1 MRAKFSLPKRI
12 TNLIP
17 KQYFY
22 DALKSGGSSSDI
34 EKLES
39 DTIENGPREDGDSAL
54 SQARYQTV
62 GFMIGFWLL
71 LFCCTIQTYI
81 IWINQYKLDI
91 TNDIFLK
98 SPAPKNQDVLTT
110 FKEEES
116 MMGLKTVQDVHKAW
130 DQASYPSGFI
140 HLSHPEVYSQ
150 VPNKNVLKGIDNVYM
165 ISAYHQLHC
174 LRKLHVALFEL
185 QTELETTK
193 ESLNPRHGN
202 HEHPDAVNVTM
213 LEHPPGVSIA
223 HVEHCFSYLKQG
235 LMCAGDITLEGPD
248 SSGKT
253 LKGWG
258 TTHQCRRFEGKGGL
272 NEWAIDQMKDL

>member
-71 LFCCTIQTYI
+71 LFC
-81 IWINQYKLDI
+81 
-91 TNDIFLK
+91 
-98 SPAPKNQDVLTT
+98 SPKNQDVLTT

-130 DQASYPSGFI
+130 DQASYLPTINST
-140 HLSHPEVYSQ
+140 V
-150 VPNKNVLKGIDNVYM
+150 
-165 ISAYHQLHC
+165 
-174 LRKLHVALFEL
+174 
-185 QTELETTK
+185 
-193 ESLNPRHGN
+193 
-202 HEHPDAVNVTM
+202 
-213 LEHPPGVSIA
+213 
-223 HVEHCFSYLKQG
+223 
-235 LMCAGDITLEGPD
+235 
-248 SSGKT
+248 
-253 LKGWG
+253 
-258 TTHQCRRFEGKGGL
+258 
-272 NEWAIDQMKDL
+272 